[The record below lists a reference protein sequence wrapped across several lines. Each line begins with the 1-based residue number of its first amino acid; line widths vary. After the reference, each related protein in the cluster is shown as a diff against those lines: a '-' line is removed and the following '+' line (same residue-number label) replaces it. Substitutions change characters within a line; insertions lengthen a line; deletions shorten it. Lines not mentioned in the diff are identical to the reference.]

1 MAVEFKKLAGV
12 DTVETATDAAN
23 ALIEEDGVIKRV
35 PKTEVGGSG
44 SSEPEVVIIDT
55 SGGTEH
61 IGNVKQKMI
70 DSLDN
75 NVPTIFYFE
84 LTDGIY
90 LVSSINRHDGQI
102 NFSVVMYDSKF
113 SGQTVKTVLYKI
125 TDSNTIEP
133 II

>member
-23 ALIEEDGVIKRV
+23 VLIEEDGVIKRV
-35 PKTEVGGSG
+35 PKTEVGASG
-44 SSEPEVVIIDT
+44 GGEPEVVIIDT

-61 IGNVKQKMI
+61 IGYVKQKMI

-90 LVSSINRHDGQI
+90 LVSSINRYDGQI
-102 NFSVVMYDSKF
+102 EFSVVTYDASL
-113 SGQTVKTVLYKI
+113 GDQTVKTLLYII
-125 TDSNTIEP
+125 TASNTIEP

>member
-1 MAVEFKKLAGV
+1 MKAITRKEQFLSAIAGEIEAPEPRTREEVYMKKIS
-12 DTVETATDAAN
+12 EN
-23 ALIEEDGVIKRV
+23 
-35 PKTEVGGSG
+35 GSG
-44 SSEPEVVIIDT
+44 GSEPEVVIIDT

-61 IGNVKQKMI
+61 IGYVKQKMI

-113 SGQTVKTVLYKI
+113 SGQTVRTTLYKI

-133 II
+133 VI

>member
-23 ALIEEDGVIKRV
+23 VLIEENGVIKRV

-44 SSEPEVVIIDT
+44 GSEPEVVIIDT
-55 SGGTEH
+55 LGGTEH
-61 IGNVKQKMI
+61 VGYVKQKMI

-84 LTDGIY
+84 YTDGIY
-90 LVSSINRHDGQI
+90 LVSSINREDGQI
-102 NFSVVMYDSKF
+102 CFSVVTYDSKF
-113 SGQTVKTVLYKI
+113 SAQTVRTTLYKI

>member
-1 MAVEFKKLAGV
+1 MKAITRKEQFLSAIAGEIEAPEPRTREEVYMKKIS
-12 DTVETATDAAN
+12 EN
-23 ALIEEDGVIKRV
+23 
-35 PKTEVGGSG
+35 GSG
-44 SSEPEVVIIDT
+44 GGEPEVVIIDT

-61 IGNVKQKMI
+61 IGYVKQKMI

-90 LVSSINRHDGQI
+90 LVSSINRYDGKI
-102 NFSVVMYDSKF
+102 EFSVVTYDASL
-113 SGQTVKTVLYKI
+113 GDQTVKTLLYKI
-125 TDSNTIEP
+125 TASNTIEP

>member
-23 ALIEEDGVIKRV
+23 VLIEEGGTIKRV

-44 SSEPEVVIIDT
+44 GGEPEVVIIDR

-61 IGNVKQKMI
+61 IGYVKQKMI

-75 NVPTIFYFE
+75 NIPTIFY
-84 LTDGIY
+84 LKGSNGIY
-90 LVSSINRHDGQI
+90 LVSSITRKDGQI
-102 NFSVVMYDSKF
+102 YFVDISDMKYKF
-113 SGQTVKTVLYKI
+113 TA
-125 TDSNTIEP
+125 SNTIEP
-133 II
+133 VI